1 MVNREQF
8 TIFTLKKQQ
17 IYRTFAAVKTKA
29 FLGLI
34 LCIVVTFSGCK
45 NGSTPHREKPA
56 DLISEDSI
64 VEMMAE
70 QQIIESFIA
79 QNPQEDQLKTMA
91 EEAYSNF
98 FRKHNVTPQRYE
110 SSVKYYLR
118 EQEDAERVL
127 NKTCDRLTEMRN
139 AMAAE

>member
-1 MVNREQF
+1 MK
-8 TIFTLKKQQ
+8 I
-17 IYRTFAAVKTKA
+17 KA

-56 DLISEDSI
+56 DLICEDSI

-70 QQIIESFIA
+70 QQIIESFLT

-127 NKTCDRLTEMRN
+127 NKACDRLTEMRN
-139 AMAAE
+139 AMSAAGE

>member
-29 FLGLI
+29 FLGLF
-34 LCIVVTFSGCK
+34 LCILASFTSCK

-98 FRKHNVTPQRYE
+98 FRKHNVPPQRYE